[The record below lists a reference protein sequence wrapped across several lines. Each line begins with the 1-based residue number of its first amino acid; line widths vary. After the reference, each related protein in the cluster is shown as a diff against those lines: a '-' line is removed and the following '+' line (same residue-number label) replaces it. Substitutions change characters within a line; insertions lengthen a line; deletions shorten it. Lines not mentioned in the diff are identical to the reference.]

1 MLAGTGG
8 RIQPVL
14 LLKSQYDL
22 SREVLEAEKRSSTV
36 EMKLAKI
43 TNEVEKTYALTQ
55 SIDIFSVRLKTLFF
69 ESID

>member
-1 MLAGTGG
+1 MQVHKYKCTNTNTQ
-8 RIQPVL
+8 IQAIL

-43 TNEVEKTYALTQ
+43 TNEVEKLM
-55 SIDIFSVRLKTLFF
+55 L
-69 ESID
+69 

>member
-22 SREVLEAEKRSSTV
+22 SREVLEAEKKSSTV

-43 TNEVEKTYALTQ
+43 TNEVEKPYALTQ
-55 SIDIFSVRLKTLFF
+55 SIDLFSMRSKKFIF
-69 ESID
+69 